1 MAMTSSETGFRYG
14 RVYVQGR
21 YAGVIEETD
30 EGYLFTYDA
39 DYLSSEKPLPVC
51 INMPCREEGYKSE
64 VLFPFF
70 DGLIP
75 EGWLLDLSA
84 RNWKLD
90 VADRFGLL
98 LVCCE
103 DCIGDVAVRGGE

>member
-1 MAMTSSETGFRYG
+1 MTRSETGFRFG
-14 RVYVQGR
+14 KVYVQSR

-30 EGYLFTYDA
+30 EGYLFTYDTE
-39 DYLSSEKPLPVC
+39 YLNSENPLPVC
-51 INMPCREEGYKSE
+51 INMPCREEGYESE

-90 VADRFGLL
+90 VNDRFGLL

-103 DCIGDVAVRGGE
+103 DCIGDGAVRGGE